1 MSLPDDVAL
10 RVSNLSKVYKIYNRP
25 SDLLREVL
33 LRKPRHR
40 EHYALRDVNFEV
52 KRGEVVGIIGRNGA
66 GKTTLLRIVSN
77 TLDYT
82 SGKVEVNGRISA
94 LMALGTGFNME
105 LTGRENILMGGLCLG
120 MTHEE
125 IRAKQDEI
133 IAFSGI
139 SSFIDAPCR
148 TYSSGMLARLAF
160 SVAAHVDPDILIVDE
175 ALATGDIVFTAKS
188 YARMREIARSGAT
201 VLLVSH
207 SMQQIYDMCH
217 RAIYLENGC
226 VAAQG
231 DPRAVGAIYEKKLYD
246 EINSQ
251 QNYTVP
257 ILEKCDDLSTAH
269 PFTIIDVYISDADKN
284 KTTMLK
290 SGARYQLNFV
300 LSFNDD
306 VGNGSVH
313 FVLKTLTGVELY
325 GTNSCVQGKY
335 VVGRKGETKTIAYDF
350 KCMLGTGNYILSV
363 VSGLTLSGLT
373 DDNNVVILQSLPNFY
388 SFYVENNIKMIGY
401 VNLDFKYS
409 T

>member
-1 MSLPDDVAL
+1 MSLPDNVAL
-10 RVSNLSKVYKIYNRP
+10 RVSNLSKVYKIYNKP
-25 SDLLREVL
+25 SDLLWEVL
-33 LRKPRHR
+33 LRRPRHR
-40 EHYALRDVNFEV
+40 EHYALRDVSFEV

-82 SGKVEVNGRISA
+82 SGKIEVNGRISA

-133 IAFSGI
+133 IEFSGI
-139 SSFIDAPCR
+139 DSFIDAPCR

-188 YARMREIARSGAT
+188 YARMREIAKSGAT

-226 VAAQG
+226 IATQG
-231 DPRAVGAIYEKKLYD
+231 SPRTVGEIYEKKLYR
-246 EINSQ
+246 EINSR
-251 QNYTVP
+251 QNNAVP
-257 ILEKCDDLSTAH
+257 ISETYGDLGSSH
-269 PFTIIDVYISDADKN
+269 PFAVIEIYILDADKN
-284 KTTMLK
+284 KTITLK
-290 SGARYQLNFV
+290 SGSRYQLNFV
-300 LSFNDD
+300 IKFNDN
-306 VGNGSVH
+306 VNNGTVH
-313 FVLKTLTGVELY
+313 FILRTITGIELY
-325 GTNSCVQGKY
+325 GTNPCAQGKTI
-335 VVGRKGETKTIAYDF
+335 VGQKGETKNITYDF
-350 KCMLGTGNYILSV
+350 KCRLATGSYILSTTT
-363 VSGLTLSGLT
+363 GALLGDDLTNL
-373 DDNNVVILQSLPNFY
+373 NNVIIFQSLPDFVF
-388 SFYVENNIKMIGY
+388 SVENYTMMVGY
-401 VNLDFKYS
+401 VNLDFKY
-409 T
+409 TT